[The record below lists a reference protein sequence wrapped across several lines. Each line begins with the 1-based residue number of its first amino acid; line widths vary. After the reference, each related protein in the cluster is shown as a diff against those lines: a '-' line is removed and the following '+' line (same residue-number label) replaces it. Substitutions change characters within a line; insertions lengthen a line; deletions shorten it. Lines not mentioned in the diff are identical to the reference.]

1 MKDIMLDQL
10 QYYMNLEF
18 TVLAVEGM
26 GKSIEEGIKKRFAV
40 HKMEAKMT
48 PVALKVLDN
57 AEYKWLLKSEHYAK
71 VQKVSGPYLKT
82 GSFEIKSSYQ
92 TFRKEG
98 FTPVI
103 WDLGS
108 MLIYNGEFKKRKSFD
123 SFDQW
128 KNFITEFEGTFEVA
142 TTTGH
147 LTIAQ
152 ANVLAEAYC
161 DMFIRQGRVAS
172 KPSAVASLLIGK
184 QNEYMGS
191 ENVEN
196 HRPFFI
202 CNAYANY
209 LKTVGDPMFT
219 TSLVNFIK
227 EEKYLEHGKDET
239 PETVIKL
246 ADNDVVKLFA

>member
-1 MKDIMLDQL
+1 MKDIMIDQL

-18 TVLAVEGM
+18 TVLAVEEM
-26 GKSIEEGIKKRFAV
+26 GKDIEKGIKKRFAV
-40 HKMEAKMT
+40 HNMEASLK
-48 PVALKVLDN
+48 PQALKILDN
-57 AEYKWLLKSEHYAK
+57 AEYKWLLKSEYYAK
-71 VQKVSGPYLKT
+71 VVKASGPYLKV

-92 TFRKEG
+92 TFRKDG

-108 MLIYNGEFKKRKSFD
+108 QLIYNGEFKKRKAFD
-123 SFDQW
+123 SFQQW
-128 KNFITEFEGTFEVA
+128 KDFVAQFEDTFETA

-161 DMFIRQGRVAS
+161 EMFIRQGRIAS

-184 QNEYMGS
+184 QNEYLGS
-191 ENVEN
+191 ENVES

-219 TSLVNFIK
+219 TSLVNFITQ
-227 EEKYLEHGKDET
+227 EKYLEHGKDEA
-239 PETVIKL
+239 PETVIKMF
-246 ADNDVVKLFA
+246 DKDVICLFT